1 MLPYVTELRRK
12 LHQHPEIGFDLTETL
27 AIVKKE
33 LDDIGVSYTD
43 KYGKS
48 SIVATIN
55 EEKTNF
61 TIAIRADMDAL
72 PIQEENDVPY
82 KSLNEGKMHACGHD
96 AHTAIAVATLKELYA
111 MRNKINCK
119 VKFLF
124 QAAEEVTGGGRLM
137 VEDGVL
143 DDVDCVVGLHQN
155 TSIDTGKVRLIP
167 GPVNANST
175 SINIVF
181 KGRTCHAA
189 SQHKGVDAIM
199 MGVKAYTAFEFLFAK
214 EFDTK
219 HRVLF
224 NVGVFSGGVTKNV
237 VAAECRM
244 SCTLRTHDDEDKE
257 KAIRRIKAIVNA
269 VAEESG
275 GSAEIDLPS
284 DYPILVNNPTVT
296 ERMWAACDKVL
307 GEENVDKT
315 TNYRS
320 MGGEDFAF
328 MAKKIPACFL
338 KLGIRN
344 AEKGITPTNHNCKFD
359 IDEDALELGV
369 KIFKQFV
376 LDNMDGIPNLNGEK
390 E

>member
-320 MGGEDFAF
+320 MGKMSIKPQTIGVWAERILRLWQ
-328 MAKKIPACFL
+328 KKFPHVF
-338 KLGIRN
+338 
-344 AEKGITPTNHNCKFD
+344 
-359 IDEDALELGV
+359 
-369 KIFKQFV
+369 
-376 LDNMDGIPNLNGEK
+376 
-390 E
+390 

>member
-257 KAIRRIKAIVNA
+257 K
-269 VAEESG
+269 
-275 GSAEIDLPS
+275 ID
-284 DYPILVNNPTVT
+284 
-296 ERMWAACDKVL
+296 
-307 GEENVDKT
+307 
-315 TNYRS
+315 
-320 MGGEDFAF
+320 
-328 MAKKIPACFL
+328 
-338 KLGIRN
+338 
-344 AEKGITPTNHNCKFD
+344 
-359 IDEDALELGV
+359 
-369 KIFKQFV
+369 
-376 LDNMDGIPNLNGEK
+376 
-390 E
+390 